1 MDLIWLEG
9 TWIVQSSAWTIL
21 EPQDYV
27 RSAAVSE
34 GSIPF
39 RSDDERTAE
48 FLRLWAAHQPRLFA
62 YILAM
67 APQWHDAEEILQETS
82 VVLWRSFDQFR
93 PGTDFRAWA
102 GKAAFHQVLSFRKRQ
117 KRVAVPVS
125 QAFVEAIAEQYDE
138 LGNDLDEQL
147 RTMADCVE
155 KLSPSER
162 ELITACYEPNA
173 VTRDVAAAL
182 GRPAGTVYKSL
193 TRIRRMLMQCIEQTL
208 SEGRR

>member
-1 MDLIWLEG
+1 M
-9 TWIVQSSAWTIL
+9 
-21 EPQDYV
+21 
-27 RSAAVSE
+27 
-34 GSIPF
+34 
-39 RSDDERTAE
+39 SDRFLPSKPDDQRTAD
-48 FLRLWAAHQPRLFA
+48 FLRLWATHQPRLFA

-67 APQWHDAEEILQETS
+67 IPQWHDAEEILQETS

-102 GKAAFHQVLSFRKRQ
+102 NKAAFHQVLSFRKRQ

-125 QAFVEAIAEQYDE
+125 QTFVEAIAEECDK
-138 LGNDLDEQL
+138 LGDALDEQL
-147 RTMADCVE
+147 HAMADCVE
-155 KLSPSER
+155 KLPPDER
-162 ELITACYEPNA
+162 ELIAACYEPNA

-193 TRIRRMLMQCIEQTL
+193 TRIRRTLMQCIERTL

>member
-9 TWIVQSSAWTIL
+9 ILIVPEFRGDDSES
-21 EPQDYV
+21 QDSV

-34 GSIPF
+34 GSIPS
-39 RSDDERTAE
+39 RSDDQRTAE

-82 VVLWRSFDQFR
+82 VVLWRSFDQFQ

-102 GKAAFHQVLSFRKRQ
+102 AKAAFHQVLSFRKRQ

-125 QAFVEAIAEQYDE
+125 QTFVEAVAEQCNE
-138 LGNDLDEQL
+138 LGDDLDEQL

-173 VTRDVAAAL
+173 VTRDVATAL